1 MKKLIALFLVTTLFS
16 CSSNDD
22 LVSNASAK
30 DQLSV
35 LDGDLL
41 SFKDEESFVK
51 EYNELASL
59 NKNELKDWVFAKKM
73 TSLLNALDDITDM
86 EEDIIPDSRV
96 IYSDALKSILN
107 ADSKVKVNGK
117 VLWLNERSFYL
128 LSEIDSH
135 KNAKELLDNKD
146 KLPVYG
152 SLLNLSSSVKSYT
165 SRSVFPNENRIKTFV
180 SDEIN
185 VSGSRLRH
193 VLDLYN
199 ETIVLN
205 DIIQTSKM
213 YLRTTLQYRS
223 CSTFKC
229 TWKEAMNERRL
240 SSSLSCTSC
249 GLGVD
254 TFWYIYNV
262 PQYVIT
268 GTQTFLVGSWYRANY
283 VVANPYVNFVASGP
297 VICSIEGVFPTPQI
311 SLNVSWY

>member
-1 MKKLIALFLVTTLFS
+1 MVTALFS
-16 CSSNDD
+16 CSSDE
-22 LVSNASAK
+22 LVENASAK

-35 LDGDLL
+35 LDGDML

-51 EYNELASL
+51 EYDELASL
-59 NKNELKDWVFAKKM
+59 NKNELKDWVSAKKM
-73 TSLLNALDDITDM
+73 TSLLNTLHDDTDM
-86 EEDIIPDSRV
+86 EEDVIPDSRI

-128 LSEIDSH
+128 LSEVDSH
-135 KNAKELLDNKD
+135 KNTRELIDNIGE
-146 KLPVYG
+146 LQVYG
-152 SLLNLSSSVKSYT
+152 SLLNISSSGKSST
-165 SRSVFPNENRIKTFV
+165 SRTAFPNENGIKTFV

-205 DIIQTSKM
+205 DIVQSSKM

-223 CSTFKC
+223 CSTFRC

-240 SSSLSCTSC
+240 SSSLSCASC
-249 GLGVD
+249 EQGVA

-262 PQYVIT
+262 SPYVIT
-268 GTQTFLVGSWYRANY
+268 GTQTFLVGNWYMANY
-283 VVANPYVNFVASGP
+283 VVANPYVKYPASGL
-297 VICSIEGVFPTPQI
+297 VTCSIEGVVPTPQI